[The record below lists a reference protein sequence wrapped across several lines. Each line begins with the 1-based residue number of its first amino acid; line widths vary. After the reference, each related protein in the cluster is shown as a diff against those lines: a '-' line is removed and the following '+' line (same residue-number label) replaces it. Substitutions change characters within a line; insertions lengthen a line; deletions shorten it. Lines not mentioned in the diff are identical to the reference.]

1 MFFILKVQ
9 YTSDLWDNITMDE
22 WNILFAI
29 AQYDICIGPHR
40 CDADLISFSF
50 FSSYIRVFVHKQPH
64 QKKTLHVKSND
75 ELYLTNTGSD
85 CILHVVNKTV
95 ITVITTHQRILFP
108 LFTSQEQIIIIWVSS
123 WQLSSWHSRSAP
135 SRAENILPKHNPFSP
150 ALMLMC
156 DMSRSQTVLIAFM
169 WQSNNQ

>member
-1 MFFILKVQ
+1 MCTCWCFFLMNPSLP
-9 YTSDLWDNITMDE
+9 TFCWSWFFDLWDNITMNE

-108 LFTSQEQIIIIWVSS
+108 LFTSQEQIIIIWFESHLDNCRADTQRPLRVE
-123 WQLSSWHSRSAP
+123 QKIFCQNTILSLLLW
-135 SRAENILPKHNPFSP
+135 
-150 ALMLMC
+150 C
-156 DMSRSQTVLIAFM
+156 
-169 WQSNNQ
+169 